1 MGNHRTY
8 TTVGAGDEYAYEKAN
23 KDAGWVGQNPRQRT
37 KSEKKMTIASGGEFL
52 LETQATA
59 LFLPQRSISA

>member
-23 KDAGWVGQNPRQRT
+23 KDAGWVGQNPRQR
-37 KSEKKMTIASGGEFL
+37 KESHCEW
-52 LETQATA
+52 
-59 LFLPQRSISA
+59 R